1 MAFPRFLYLFNHSS
15 FAQPRHNLV
24 CKVKSVTKEEW
35 LDCSPYAMN
44 TSEKGCILALLI
56 LFHDSLVHCSSEPP
70 LNATASYQI
79 LLEM

>member
-24 CKVKSVTKEEW
+24 CKVKSMAKEW
-35 LDCSPYAMN
+35 LYCSLYAMN

-56 LFHDSLVHCSSEPP
+56 LFRDSLVHCSSEPP
-70 LNATASYQI
+70 LNATTSYQI